1 MTGGFGHTRWTFRP
15 GHDTLTHAIPPFL
28 MRDTSRSATAS
39 APGSIGNVG
48 PGLDVLGL
56 ALNGPRD
63 EVTLRFRTDTTD
75 RMVDAGHVDLPTDPT
90 ANTAAVAARAV
101 LRHLGIDQGIDVSV
115 IKGLPLAGGQGGSA
129 ASAVAGAVAAA
140 ALARTTLEP
149 EQILGFA
156 LEGEAIASGRQA
168 DNLAPSLLGGLILVR
183 STDPVETIRLPLP
196 AGLHIV
202 LAHPGQRLETRVAR
216 GILPAVVSREVAI
229 RQAANLATL
238 VAGACLGNLA
248 LLGRGIDD
256 LIAEPVRAGLLPGFS
271 AAKAAALGAGAAGCS
286 ISGAGPTAFAF
297 TGDRDTANRVA
308 AAMKAAYGDAG
319 VAANVSV
326 TTPSVEGARAW

>member
-1 MTGGFGHTRWTFRP
+1 
-15 GHDTLTHAIPPFL
+15 
-28 MRDTSRSATAS
+28 MRETSHSVTAS

-56 ALNGPRD
+56 ALEGPRD
-63 EVTLRFRTDTTD
+63 EVTLRFRSDTSD
-75 RMVDAGHVDLPTDPT
+75 RILDAGHPDLPTDPT
-90 ANTAAVAARAV
+90 ANTASVAARAV
-101 LRHLGIDQGIDVSV
+101 LRHLGVEQGIDVTV
-115 IKGLPLAGGQGGSA
+115 VKGLPLAGGQGGSA

-140 ALARTTLEP
+140 VLLQAPLEP
-149 EQILGFA
+149 PQILGFA
-156 LEGEAIASGRQA
+156 LEGEMVASGRQA

-196 AGLHIV
+196 AGLHVV
-202 LAHPGQRLETRVAR
+202 LAHPAQRLETRVAR
-216 GILPAVVSREVAI
+216 GILPTVVSREVAI
-229 RQAANLATL
+229 RQAANLATV
-238 VAGACLGNLA
+238 VAGACLDNLA

-297 TGDRDTANRVA
+297 AGDRDTANRVA
-308 AAMKAAYGDAG
+308 GAMKAAYRDAG
-319 VAANVSV
+319 VVANVSV
-326 TTPSVEGARAW
+326 TTPSVDGARSW